1 MAIDAKDTC
10 ACAVLFRSFA
20 IQMPTRLTFPK
31 VDFDTPNVHVT
42 GLGRFQDVRL
52 EESVVAW
59 GRLLCLWFPFDERLQ
74 SGKYRGQVRVRR
86 CVHTLWFPGILTFFS
101 PGLKTNAFSEKR
113 PCARQV
119 NTTNSARRSLDIVI
133 SAVSPT
139 ASMKVRIETDLFS
152 PMISFGCFRRK
163 TLSSHWL

>member
-86 CVHTLWFPGILTFFS
+86 CVHTLWVSRYSYLLFTWPQDERVFRKAALCTAGQHNKQRKAFTRHSDLGRI
-101 PGLKTNAFSEKR
+101 TNGVDEGTDR
-113 PCARQV
+113 
-119 NTTNSARRSLDIVI
+119 NGSL
-133 SAVSPT
+133 
-139 ASMKVRIETDLFS
+139 
-152 PMISFGCFRRK
+152 
-163 TLSSHWL
+163 